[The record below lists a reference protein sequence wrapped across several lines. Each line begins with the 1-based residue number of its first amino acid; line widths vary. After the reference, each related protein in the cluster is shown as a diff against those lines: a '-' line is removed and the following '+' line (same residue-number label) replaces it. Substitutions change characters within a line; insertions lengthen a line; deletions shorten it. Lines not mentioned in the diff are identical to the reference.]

1 MSIIYPV
8 TFSLPHSA
16 NFLAG
21 DGPGNVPGEGDTGVM
36 KSLPLPLVGLTVWYR
51 KQRLCLKKYSK
62 RPQGTEGGN
71 TEGGAP
77 GPEGDSAVSLGS
89 QRGNLGSTELSYHK
103 GTGGKGTLQSSP
115 WKRYAVPHRKRN

>member
-16 NFLAG
+16 NVLAG

-71 TEGGAP
+71 TELSWGAGWAGVGLRVGAP
-77 GPEGDSAVSLGS
+77 
-89 QRGNLGSTELSYHK
+89 NW
-103 GTGGKGTLQSSP
+103 TLRQGL
-115 WKRYAVPHRKRN
+115 